1 LKITRPVS
9 DSRLLFSLKEGFMKI
24 LVWLIPIVIAF
35 NVVVAGCDKRD
46 RQPGTRSDPSP
57 SRNPSVS
64 TNDSDLENA
73 VRAKLANDGQLKEAD
88 LSVIAIAERNE
99 ITLSGTVRTRA
110 AREKAIELAKSA
122 KPGVAVNDKIEVKPG
137 A

>member
-1 LKITRPVS
+1 MKTR
-9 DSRLLFSLKEGFMKI
+9 
-24 LVWLIPIVIAF
+24 VWLIPVMIVF
-35 NVVVAGCDKRD
+35 HVVVAGCDKGD
-46 RQPGTRSDPSP
+46 RKPSTQSAP
-57 SRNPSVS
+57 SLSRNPNAFMS
-64 TNDSDLENA
+64 DSDLENA
-73 VRAKLANDGQLKEAD
+73 VRAKLANDAQLKEAD

-99 ITLSGTVRTRA
+99 ITLAGSVRTRA

>member
-1 LKITRPVS
+1 
-9 DSRLLFSLKEGFMKI
+9 MKTV
-24 LVWLIPIVIAF
+24 VWLIPIMIAF
-35 NVVVAGCDKRD
+35 NVVLAGCDKRD

-57 SRNPSVS
+57 SRSLS
-64 TNDSDLENA
+64 ASMSDSDLENA
-73 VRAKLANDGQLKEAD
+73 VRAKLANDVQLREAD
-88 LSVIAIAERNE
+88 VSVKADSARNE

-122 KPGVAVNDKIEVKPG
+122 KPGVAVNDKIDVKPG